1 MRQNVFTFNNKYYR
15 QIFGTGMGNSLSPIV
30 ANLYMEFYETKLI
43 TTLPLYNNIHCWFRY
58 VDDILAII
66 PNDFPV
72 QQFLTQMNSLV
83 DSIKFTYETQNN
95 NNISFLD
102 LLICQN
108 DTNLSFKIHRKPT
121 SCNQLLHAFSDH
133 PNYIKQKPFSIPFS
147 GL

>member
-1 MRQNVFTFNNKYYR
+1 M
-15 QIFGTGMGNSLSPIV
+15 
-30 ANLYMEFYETKLI
+30 
-43 TTLPLYNNIHCWFRY
+43 
-58 VDDILAII
+58 AII

-133 PNYIKQKPFSIPFS
+133 PNYIKQNIIFNTFFQSLRFTDPFFFYEEITFIY
-147 GL
+147 